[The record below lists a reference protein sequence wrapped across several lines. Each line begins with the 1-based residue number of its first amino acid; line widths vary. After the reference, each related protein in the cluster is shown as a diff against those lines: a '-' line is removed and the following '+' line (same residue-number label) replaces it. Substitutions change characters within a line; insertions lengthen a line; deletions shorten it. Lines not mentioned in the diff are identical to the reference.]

1 MRAAVSFP
9 DTCNLARVVNMNGRR
24 GYLAGLGVLLL
35 VTLMATPAAAQQA
48 GDVGVTVSAPSAIG
62 MIWHVTE
69 RVAVRPDLAFSF
81 GESDGDDGSPDVSSD
96 TFSLGG
102 SVLFYT
108 GRWDNLQTYVAPRL
122 SYTWSSSSIDTS
134 QNDFEASQNSW
145 GLSGSFGAQYS
156 LGSRFAVFAEAGL
169 GFTSQTT
176 ETPSLTG
183 DNERTSST
191 FGTRAA
197 IGATLYF

>member
-1 MRAAVSFP
+1 
-9 DTCNLARVVNMNGRR
+9 MNGRC
-24 GYLAGLGVLLL
+24 GYLAGLGVFL
-35 VTLMATPAAAQQA
+35 VGLMATPATAQEA
-48 GDVGVTVSAPSAIG
+48 GNVGVTVSAPSAIG
-62 MIWHVTE
+62 MIYHVTE
-69 RVAVRPDLAFSF
+69 RLAVRPDLSFSF
-81 GESDGDDGSPDVSSD
+81 GDSDGDDGSPDVGSS

-122 SYTWSSSSIDTS
+122 SYTWSSSSVETS
-134 QNDFEASQNSW
+134 MNDFEASQNSW

-169 GFTSQTT
+169 GYTSQTT
-176 ETPSLTG
+176 ETPSATG
-183 DNERTSST
+183 NNDRTSST
-191 FGTRAA
+191 FGTRTA

>member
-1 MRAAVSFP
+1 
-9 DTCNLARVVNMNGRR
+9 MNGRR
-24 GYLAGLGVLLL
+24 GYQAGLGVLLL
-35 VTLMATPAAAQQA
+35 VSLMATPAAAQEA
-48 GDVGVTVSAPSAIG
+48 GDVGMTVSAPSAIG

-145 GLSGSFGAQYS
+145 GFSGSFGAQVLARQPLRGVCRGRAGIHQS
-156 LGSRFAVFAEAGL
+156 DHGNAVAHWRQRANVVDVRDEGGHRRDVIFLEPPPGL
-169 GFTSQTT
+169 K
-176 ETPSLTG
+176 
-183 DNERTSST
+183 
-191 FGTRAA
+191 TRR
-197 IGATLYF
+197 YKR